1 MKPTKIVSPG
11 QEITP
16 GQDSRVE
23 RTKSIE
29 LASSAWKWVEAD
41 SACGGAGTASSQAD
55 EVPWRPGTSS
65 SADM

>member
-29 LASSAWKWVEAD
+29 LASSAW
-41 SACGGAGTASSQAD
+41 
-55 EVPWRPGTSS
+55 
-65 SADM
+65 